1 MSHYLKPTK
10 YSCSTLVLIKCI
22 APHSLSELC
31 TVLLTQHSNC
41 GHIFPWLKP
50 PLIQALALISW
61 CHRTSLCDR
70 RHYRISFF
78 MAGHLS
84 YPISFPFFVE
94 SKFIL
99 HFEYWFPSFFLLLP
113 SLVSSFDTL
122 MVVYLIKD
130 RLKGKKITI
139 HSLSVLLTPFMKMN
153 KLLASIELIFRETFS
168 GEDKVLRPFPVMCSK
183 VVKYL

>member
-1 MSHYLKPTK
+1 
-10 YSCSTLVLIKCI
+10 
-22 APHSLSELC
+22 
-31 TVLLTQHSNC
+31 
-41 GHIFPWLKP
+41 
-50 PLIQALALISW
+50 
-61 CHRTSLCDR
+61 
-70 RHYRISFF
+70 

-130 RLKGKKITI
+130 RLKGKKIHYT
-139 HSLSVLLTPFMKMN
+139 L
-153 KLLASIELIFRETFS
+153 TFS
-168 GEDKVLRPFPVMCSK
+168 IIDILHENEQIISVHRINIPWNLLWRG
-183 VVKYL
+183 